1 MKIQKRKFYF
11 LIVLSVFIFCSILH
25 FSGAMQWSENKFYDS
40 RIKRTAKFFK
50 PSDSI
55 VVVLLDQESLNWAQ
69 QELGWGWPWPRE
81 SYARMIDFFN
91 SCNANS
97 VAFDMVFSEP
107 SVYGPQ
113 DDAVFADAASKFGRV
128 IQTVFYKSY
137 EQDEEPVLPV
147 DELKNSAGIIGT
159 IQSNLDSDG
168 VARRNR
174 LYSDSSL
181 KEPSL
186 AIASL
191 LVSDTLKDISEI
203 PVAKNG
209 GMYIRYQNDLYRY
222 VPYSAKDILQAQMA
236 LERGQECNFDLNTF
250 EDSYVFF
257 GLDTP
262 GLFDICATPVSP
274 NFQGVGVHICQLD
287 TILNGYY
294 LRDVPVLLVL
304 LLILLCAAFGAL
316 MGEYSIHGKF
326 SSLFAHIGILI
337 LGLLVFLFL
346 SYALFI
352 KGIILPVTSP
362 LISIIVAF
370 VACLFKNYRT
380 EGKQRRY
387 LKHAFSQYL
396 SPAVIDRLIENPEM
410 LKLGGEKREISVYFS
425 DIQNFT
431 SIAEKLTPEELTEFL
446 NTYLS
451 AMTDIILAHGGTI
464 DKYEGD
470 AIIAFWNAPTYQGNH
485 AKLALETAMECQEK
499 LAQMRNSLAKKCGTQ
514 LYQRIGL
521 NTGDAVVGNMGSSK
535 RFNYTILGD
544 AVNLASRLEGVNKQF
559 GTYTIC
565 SKTIMQKA
573 IEYGCDYA
581 FRELGNIAVV
591 GKKEGVN
598 IFEPMLQNEFNAR
611 KSDFENFAKG
621 LSQFS
626 KGNFKKAKSIFEKK
640 AATDM
645 AAAKYVEKCEM
656 YIQNP
661 PQNWDGVIRATEK

>member
-11 LIVLSVFIFCSILH
+11 LIVLSVSIFCSILH

-128 IQTVFYKSY
+128 VQTVFYKSY

-370 VACLFKNYRT
+370 AACLFKNYRT

-573 IEYGCDYA
+573 IECGCDYA

-611 KSDFENFAKG
+611 KSDFENFSKG

>member
-573 IEYGCDYA
+573 IECGCDYA

>member
-128 IQTVFYKSY
+128 VQTVFYKSY

-274 NFQGVGVHICQLD
+274 NFQGVGVHVCQLD

-294 LRDVPVLLVL
+294 LRDVPVLFVL

-370 VACLFKNYRT
+370 AACLFKNYRT

-573 IEYGCDYA
+573 IECGCDYA

-591 GKKEGVN
+591 GKTEGVN